1 MTTPTPMTDEERA
14 ELEERL
20 RADDL
25 LRKQILD
32 EKEATINTS
41 VKAMIEGDDY
51 LALQEALNTIQANAS
66 LSGTRFEA
74 HISGLI
80 NIMNNL
86 EGQVQ

>member
-32 EKEATINTS
+32 AKETAINTS

-51 LALQEALNTIQANAS
+51 LALQEALNTIQADTNLA
-66 LSGTRFEA
+66 GTRFEA